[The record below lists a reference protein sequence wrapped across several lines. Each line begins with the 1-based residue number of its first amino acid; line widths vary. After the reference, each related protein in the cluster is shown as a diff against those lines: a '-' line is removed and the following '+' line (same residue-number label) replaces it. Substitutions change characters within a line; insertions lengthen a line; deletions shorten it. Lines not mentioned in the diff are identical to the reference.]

1 MAPRKIAAPH
11 VQVATERAEQQALFD
26 WLKTAAPPDL
36 FFSACPGGDGRPT
49 RTPGFRAGTPD
60 AFLIYRG
67 RFIAVE
73 MKRRRGGVLS
83 LEQIMAHA
91 RITLAGGV
99 VIVAHGWEDAAA
111 QLRLMVPM
119 RARVAA

>member
-1 MAPRKIAAPH
+1 MTRVRAP
-11 VQVATERAEQQALFD
+11 VASERAEQRAFFD
-26 WLKTAAPPDL
+26 WLETAAPPDL

-73 MKRRRGGVLS
+73 MKRRRGGVVS
-83 LEQIMAHA
+83 PEQAAAHA
-91 RITLAGGV
+91 AIATAGGV
-99 VIVAHGWEDAAA
+99 VIVAAGWADAAA
-111 QLRLMVPM
+111 QLRRLVPM
-119 RARVAA
+119 RARIAA